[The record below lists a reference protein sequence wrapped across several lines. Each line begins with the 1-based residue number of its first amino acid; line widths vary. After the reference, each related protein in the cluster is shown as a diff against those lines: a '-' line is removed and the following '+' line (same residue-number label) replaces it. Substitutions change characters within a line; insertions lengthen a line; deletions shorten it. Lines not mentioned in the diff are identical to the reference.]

1 MEMTEVQK
9 NIKLMSD
16 EELCERYGRDA
27 FSDEAKV
34 IALAEIKSRGLTEP
48 SKVEEVKKDS
58 FYKRHP
64 LISLVIF
71 GLIAKVVMEIVKRF
85 TN

>member
-1 MEMTEVQK
+1 MEMTEVQR

-16 EELCERYGRDA
+16 EELCERYGQDA

-34 IALAEIKSRGLTEP
+34 IALAEIKSRGLNEP
-48 SKVEEVKKDS
+48 SKVEEIIKES

-71 GLIAKVVMEIVKRF
+71 GLIAKVVMEIVKKV